1 MKKRNVKYTNSFILM
16 LKEAARAVGLC
27 TDSQVFKAEG
37 AGGTKRQRPNATGR
51 HRAPQG
57 DVS

>member
-1 MKKRNVKYTNSFILM
+1 M
-16 LKEAARAVGLC
+16 LKEAAKAVGLR

-37 AGGTKRQRPNATGR
+37 AGGTERQRPNATSR
-51 HRAPQG
+51 HRAPRG